1 MFPSWL
7 SPISLYGD
15 FLHHRLSAVDLSPQT
30 LNIDEQTTMHFWGP
44 SPNPNPPTKPSL
56 VLIHGFGPDGVWQWL
71 PQILFF
77 AAHYRVY
84 VPSLLFFGGSTTKS
98 PDRSPVFQ
106 AKCVSALLERLGV
119 REFSVA
125 GTGYGGF
132 VAYEV
137 GRMWGDGRVRK
148 VVIASCDVNMKRKD
162 EEELVKRAKVEK
174 IEDLVLPVTAG
185 QLRRLLSFSTFRRL
199 PYLPD
204 FVFNHLLQKLYVENR
219 EEKLKLLEGL
229 SHGRDETVDKSPLQ
243 QVQEVLILWG
253 EHDQIFLLE
262 KALELK
268 ELLGKKVRLEV
279 IRSASHLP
287 QLEHG
292 TRFNNIVNHFLH
304 CSE

>member
-30 LNIDEQTTMHFWGP
+30 LDIDDQTTMHFWGP
-44 SPNPNPPTKPSL
+44 NPNPNPPPKPSL
-56 VLIHGFGPDGVWQWL
+56 VLIHGFGPHGVWQWL

-98 PDRSPVFQ
+98 PDRSPVFL
-106 AKCVSALLERLGV
+106 AKCVSELLERLGV

-148 VVIASCDVNMKRKD
+148 VVIASCAVNMKRED
-162 EEELVKRAKVEK
+162 EEELLKRAKVEK
-174 IEDLVLPVTAG
+174 IEDLLLPVTAG
-185 QLRRLLSFSTFRRL
+185 QLR
-199 PYLPD
+199 
-204 FVFNHLLQKLYVENR
+204 R

-229 SHGRDETVDKSPLQ
+229 SHGRDDTVDKSPLQ
-243 QVQEVLILWG
+243 QEVLILWG
-253 EHDQIFLLE
+253 EHDQMFLLE

-268 ELLGKKVRLEV
+268 EFVHILDLIGEEL
-279 IRSASHLP
+279 
-287 QLEHG
+287 
-292 TRFNNIVNHFLH
+292 
-304 CSE
+304 CM